1 LCETVLPIED
11 RIDGLEDLM
20 NAMVG
25 GARAADPT
33 RIALDSSGG
42 CHRIRDI
49 DVYDYHDYNQAPA
62 HIASMLQTV
71 TAGNPPTDWR
81 GHDKETCIPYRGQPW
96 FLSEFGGTGWNPNL
110 PEGDEAW
117 GYGDRPQ
124 SEEEYYERFKG
135 LCDAVMDNPDI
146 FGYVWTQIVDV
157 EQEQNGIYFFDRTPK
172 FDAARLK
179 DIQSRKAAIED

>member
-1 LCETVLPIED
+1 
-11 RIDGLEDLM
+11 M